1 MSKFCIV
8 YFILVGAPGS
18 GKRSSIIQS
27 CKESEI
33 KLHKFQVDPT
43 YVKIMDSII
52 KTCNEDRNQACMIN
66 GLLFTSLENPFDVD
80 KYIQDM
86 KQKLMPIEKL
96 TIFMTLSTTDIKEVV
111 LKRLLD
117 QLRQEGAAI
126 IGMISHKNH

>member
-1 MSKFCIV
+1 MDN
-8 YFILVGAPGS
+8 IL
-18 GKRSSIIQS
+18 
-27 CKESEI
+27 
-33 KLHKFQVDPT
+33 
-43 YVKIMDSII
+43 

-126 IGMISHKNH
+126 IGKDTTV